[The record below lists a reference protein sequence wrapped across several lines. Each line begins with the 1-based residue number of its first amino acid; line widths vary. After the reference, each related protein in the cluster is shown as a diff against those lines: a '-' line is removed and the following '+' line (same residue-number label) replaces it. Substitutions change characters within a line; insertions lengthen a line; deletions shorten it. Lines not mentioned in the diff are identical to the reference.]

1 MGSIVSLAI
10 GIATKYIPGLIG
22 KAFSSDKAV
31 EIASTVLNTAQEV
44 TGILDPKEALES
56 YDKSLAKSSEEQQK
70 LADNVLSLVK
80 LEVEDVQDAR
90 EHFTGDA
97 ATDRLT
103 YFVMLGNLPLVGTC
117 VGVLVWVTMM
127 DLDGGKLT
135 AISALI
141 GGVIQQLLQERQQV
155 MNYRFGSSIGEK
167 VKNFTNSLKRK

>member
-1 MGSIVSLAI
+1 MIPLIPVALSLA
-10 GIATKYIPGLIG
+10 AKYIPDLILSATDS
-22 KAFSSDKAV
+22 KSAAAV
-31 EIASTVLNTAQEV
+31 ANTVLKAAADT
-44 TGILDPKEALES
+44 TGILNDPEKALDAYE
-56 YDKSLAKSSEEQQK
+56 KTLATSEQEQQK
-70 LADNVLSLVK
+70 LVSLVTP
-80 LEVEDVQDAR
+80 LITVEVQDTQNAR
-90 EHFTGDA
+90 EHFSGDL

-117 VGVLVWVTMM
+117 VGVLVWVTMA

-167 VKNFTNSLKRK
+167 VRNFTSMLKK